1 MSRLASAAAEH
12 GWATWNVE
20 YRRLGRKGAGS
31 WPASLQDVAAALDH
45 LGTIEEIDID
55 RVAVVGHEAGGQL
68 AAWLASRPRLP
79 SGAPGS
85 PSGASGSS
93 SGPSGASAAPGASE
107 TLGASGA
114 PSGSSSGPSG
124 APGAS
129 EKSGAS
135 GAQGRPATLQPRV
148 VVCLAGLLDL
158 AAAYEEGL
166 GQGAVAEFV
175 GGTPA
180 EMPERYAQASPA
192 ALVPAACPVVLIHGD
207 SDTVVPLSQSKRY
220 LAAAR
225 AAGDRQSSLTVLEG
239 TGHHE
244 LLDPDGEGWGQAVA
258 ALTGVL
264 TPPRLAYRPRRS

>member
-31 WPASLQDVAAALDH
+31 WPAGLQDVAAALDH

-79 SGAPGS
+79 SGAPGL
-85 PSGASGSS
+85 P
-93 SGPSGASAAPGASE
+93 
-107 TLGASGA
+107 LGASGA
-114 PSGSSSGPSG
+114 PGPSGASG

-129 EKSGAS
+129 EKSGASGASGAPGAS

>member
-79 SGAPGS
+79 SGA
-85 PSGASGSS
+85 
-93 SGPSGASAAPGASE
+93 
-107 TLGASGA
+107 
-114 PSGSSSGPSG
+114 
-124 APGAS
+124 
-129 EKSGAS
+129 SGAS